1 MEVEKIIHILKPLV
15 ENLVEGEYQLIQLTG
30 RSGPYTSEELK
41 ELVEEY
47 GGKLTIPP
55 DEDYKNINI
64 IEVEDEPEYFIEYE
78 LWVDGE
84 KSDLTLGCTVQ
95 FTEDEVRIMIENI
108 HVL

>member
-1 MEVEKIIHILKPLV
+1 MSI
-15 ENLVEGEYQLIQLTG
+15 
-30 RSGPYTSEELK
+30 SEELK

-95 FTEDEVRIMIENI
+95 FTEDEVRITIENI

>member
-1 MEVEKIIHILKPLV
+1 VKVEKIIPILKLLV
-15 ENLVEGEYQLIQLTG
+15 ESLVEGEYSLIQLTG
-30 RSGPYTSEELK
+30 RSGPYTSEQLK

-84 KSDLTLGCTVQ
+84 KSDLTLSCTVQ
-95 FTEDEVRIMIENI
+95 FTENEVTIMIENI

>member
-1 MEVEKIIHILKPLV
+1 VEFEKIIPMLKPLV
-15 ENLVEGEYQLIQLTG
+15 ENLVEGKYQLIQLTG
-30 RSGPYTSEELK
+30 RSWPYTSEELK

-84 KSDLTLGCTVQ
+84 KSDLTLSCTVQ

>member
-1 MEVEKIIHILKPLV
+1 MSI
-15 ENLVEGEYQLIQLTG
+15 
-30 RSGPYTSEELK
+30 SEELK

-64 IEVEDEPEYFIEYE
+64 IEVEDE
-78 LWVDGE
+78 
-84 KSDLTLGCTVQ
+84 
-95 FTEDEVRIMIENI
+95 VRIIIENI

>member
-1 MEVEKIIHILKPLV
+1 MR
-15 ENLVEGEYQLIQLTG
+15 EYIWGAKRTCRRIWWQAN
-30 RSGPYTSEELK
+30 Y
-41 ELVEEY
+41 
-47 GGKLTIPP
+47 PP

-84 KSDLTLGCTVQ
+84 KSDLTLSCTVQ
-95 FTEDEVRIMIENI
+95 FIEDEVRIMIENI